1 MSIENIFDKCL
12 AQIISLEV
20 LYTRLKTEFIVDLS
34 SDVIDSRASQ
44 SQPDF
49 SMEQFTAY
57 FVIKKRIKV
66 VGVRNL

>member
-44 SQPDF
+44 SQPDL
-49 SMEQFTAY
+49 SMEQFTAHC
-57 FVIKKRIKV
+57 VIKKRVKV